1 MNMMQDKSLIL
12 EDGRR
17 QILYNM
23 YVNYTVSLHGRLV
36 MGVGHIRLVK
46 TVECGRSW
54 AATGV
59 YSRTR
64 QMSSE

>member
-1 MNMMQDKSLIL
+1 MNMIQDKSLIL

-36 MGVGHIRLVK
+36 MGAGRIRLVK

-59 YSRTR
+59 
-64 QMSSE
+64 SS